1 MKNKL
6 EKIFSVPNL
15 SEIKREKLINEDK
28 PKNMDDKK
36 NKLAALLR
44 GPMKPR
50 RPSSQNTNQ
59 INQNSDLPP
68 LPPGITIKEK
78 IGTRCQDISLEIKNK
93 NLDEWDEKNI
103 AKYFN
108 KCCKKKKTK
117 RADLYNFDNSCKENI
132 GKEGDYIL
140 PKSDTDFSK
149 LNIKKTKGEKG
160 EKDSLIKSKSKN
172 KYFLW

>member
-36 NKLAALLR
+36 NKLEALLR

-50 RPSSQNTNQ
+50 RPSSQNQ

-108 KCCKKKKTK
+108 KCCKDKKQKGLT
-117 RADLYNFDNSCKENI
+117 
-132 GKEGDYIL
+132 YIIL
-140 PKSDTDFSK
+140 ITVV
-149 LNIKKTKGEKG
+149 KK
-160 EKDSLIKSKSKN
+160 I
-172 KYFLW
+172 